1 MFKKTSDA
9 LLALSILM
17 SIKTIYSF
25 TIKSIT
31 IQKTFLPF
39 TTKFFLMLWV
49 MVSSS
54 ARVMSI
60 VFFFIPSCGLFSIL
74 GHWKLEQTPY
84 SKKIKD
90 QFEKNYMVYLY
101 KSEPVNWTDLCRYN
115 YTSDS
120 GPDYTDYTYFHLQ
133 EYFCGFW
140 ILWVLHVIVNAL
152 AKSLCSED
160 FRTNGTSSL
169 LFKLVHCVENTNIP
183 TVWVDWD
190 EREGTLEEHKER
202 HAQVLTEMN
211 VMMGI
216 RAFINAVMLAPLIYT
231 GKVEI
236 EIILQENIWKF

>member
-60 VFFFIPSCGLFSIL
+60 VFFLIPSCGLFSIL

-101 KSEPVNWTDLCRYN
+101 NSEPVNWTDLCRYN

-120 GPDYTDYTYFHLQ
+120 GPDYTVYTYFNLQ
-133 EYFCGFW
+133 EYFFGFG
-140 ILWVLHVIVNAL
+140 VLLVVHVLINAL
-152 AKSLCSED
+152 GKITCSED
-160 FRTNGTSSL
+160 FRTNGTSSFL
-169 LFKLVHCVENTNIP
+169 LKLMHCVENTTIP

-202 HAQVLTEMN
+202 HDQVLTEMYT
-211 VMMGI
+211 MMAI
-216 RAFINAVMLAPLIYT
+216 RTIFNAVMLAPIIYT
-231 GKVEI
+231 GKDI
-236 EIILQENIWKF
+236 